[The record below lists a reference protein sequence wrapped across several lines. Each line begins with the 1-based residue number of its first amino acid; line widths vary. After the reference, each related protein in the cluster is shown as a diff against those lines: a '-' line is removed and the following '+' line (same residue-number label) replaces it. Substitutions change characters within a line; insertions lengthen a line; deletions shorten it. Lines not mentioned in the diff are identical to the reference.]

1 MSRLRHR
8 VVPATIALIVVASA
22 VGCGAAPAPTDE
34 FYVVSGHIESADG
47 KDRTCFLS
55 VHSSAG
61 SPVGETAQVVQP
73 DEPFSWP
80 LRRGQYRLEAA
91 CDDASGEV
99 SVDVP
104 ISGDLVI
111 VVK

>member
-1 MSRLRHR
+1 
-8 VVPATIALIVVASA
+8 VLIVMVGA

-34 FYVVSGHIESADG
+34 FYDVSGHIESADG

-55 VHSSAG
+55 VYTYAG
-61 SPVGETAQVVQP
+61 TPVGETAQVVQP

-104 ISGDLVI
+104 TSRDLEI
-111 VVK
+111 VVQ